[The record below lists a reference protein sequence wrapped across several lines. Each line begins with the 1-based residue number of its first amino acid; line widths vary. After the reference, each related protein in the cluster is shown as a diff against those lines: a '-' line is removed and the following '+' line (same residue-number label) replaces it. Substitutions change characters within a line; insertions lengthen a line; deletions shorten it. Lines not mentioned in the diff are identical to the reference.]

1 MRIQVFP
8 DDLIILKLIPWSIL
22 RQISASR
29 FNKLIMARL
38 LEVIFRVHCSYGH
51 DINSFLDSKKDVFC
65 PRFFFSTYVIVT
77 TPFVVQSKKSSGTIQ
92 ARLWTATT
100 TNNLVIVLGPWFSP
114 GNFDK
119 KTAKLDKIR
128 KLTTIVPHETP
139 INSGYGVHLRI
150 FLYLRWAPCPKSI
163 RKSRST
169 TVLTLALL
177 SIFAV
182 LLLPPKSAEISWTN

>member
-119 KTAKLDKIR
+119 KLQNWI
-128 KLTTIVPHETP
+128 
-139 INSGYGVHLRI
+139 
-150 FLYLRWAPCPKSI
+150 
-163 RKSRST
+163 
-169 TVLTLALL
+169 
-177 SIFAV
+177 
-182 LLLPPKSAEISWTN
+182 KSANLPQLFLMRPRSILDMVSTWEFSCISGEHHVQNQSGSQGQQLC